1 MKPARLS
8 SGLLARKGG
17 AAPLAGAYGGTGLE
31 PLIGLFGRGGVPARP
46 QRWPAG
52 AEPPAVA
59 VQPAAAAAVQHPSP
73 APVRPATALG
83 RPAPARAT
91 TAPGRPATARTT
103 AAPDR
108 SAPVQA
114 PHVGGPTA
122 ARRNAPVRLSLHL
135 DPESHAR
142 LRILAARKGAR
153 PQALLREALDSVL
166 AAGADECPC
175 VRGEVPCCGKG
186 SC

>member
-31 PLIGLFGRGGVPARP
+31 PLIGLFGRGGIPARP
-46 QRWPAG
+46 PRWSAG
-52 AEPPAVA
+52 GEPPAAA

-73 APVRPATALG
+73 TPARPTPTPDRLAPVPG
-83 RPAPARAT
+83 RSAPARAER
-91 TAPGRPATARTT
+91 APHRPA
-103 AAPDR
+103 
-108 SAPVQA
+108 PVPA
-114 PHVGGPTA
+114 PHAVLAPA

-135 DPESHAR
+135 DPECHAR

-166 AAGADECPC
+166 AAGADDCPC